1 MIGHSGMTSGFNA
14 NSAYFPDKKLAIVY
28 IRNTYHG
35 ENPNN
40 LVYAIAK
47 KLLPP
52 LHVPEKKFQGD
63 LSAFKGT
70 YQMPKYVGIIIPLV

>member
-1 MIGHSGMTSGFNA
+1 
-14 NSAYFPDKKLAIVY
+14 
-28 IRNTYHG
+28 
-35 ENPNN
+35 
-40 LVYAIAK
+40 VYAIAK

-70 YQMPKYVGIIIPLV
+70 YQMPKYVGDNNTISVEPSSAALLMKRSWMQLKIRLPI